1 MIPAEVLFEHI
12 KDQNLKISDQA
23 VWDMIRELNYL
34 GNGKINYSEF
44 LAATIDDKLLINEAK
59 LRNAFSIFDCDRDG
73 LISESDL

>member
-1 MIPAEVLFEHI
+1 
-12 KDQNLKISDQA
+12 
-23 VWDMIRELNYL
+23 MIRELNYL